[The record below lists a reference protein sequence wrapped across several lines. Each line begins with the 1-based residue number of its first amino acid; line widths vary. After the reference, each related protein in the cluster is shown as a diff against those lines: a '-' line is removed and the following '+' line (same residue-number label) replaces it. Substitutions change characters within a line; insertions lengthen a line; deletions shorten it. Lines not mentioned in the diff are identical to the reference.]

1 MIFSV
6 SGGTFYMPRFFL
18 SNNSEDNQ
26 HNHRD
31 TGTFSQLSTC
41 VVIENIVLGVFSEW
55 DLMVFVL

>member
-1 MIFSV
+1 
-6 SGGTFYMPRFFL
+6 MPRFFL